1 MNLRNLIN
9 SPVADIAQKIES
21 QSANSKNRQTSKLQV
36 IQLQS
41 RKLNNPSSDLRF
53 DKNRKLYHRQ

>member
-9 SPVADIAQKIES
+9 SPVADIAQKIEL

-41 RKLNNPSSDLRF
+41 RKLNNLSSDLRF

>member
-9 SPVADIAQKIES
+9 SPVADIAQKIEL

>member
-1 MNLRNLIN
+1 MNLRNLIKL
-9 SPVADIAQKIES
+9 SVADITQKIES

-36 IQLQS
+36 NQLRS

-53 DKNRKLYHRQ
+53 DKNRKLYHRR

>member
-1 MNLRNLIN
+1 MNLQNLIN
-9 SPVADIAQKIES
+9 SPVADIAQKIEL

>member
-1 MNLRNLIN
+1 MNLRNLIK
-9 SPVADIAQKIES
+9 SPVADITRKIEL

-41 RKLNNPSSDLRF
+41 R
-53 DKNRKLYHRQ
+53 